1 MAGRKSKSKHV
12 TILDVARACGFS
24 TSTVSIVLNEAPLSR
39 YVAASTKL
47 LVRKTA
53 EEMGYHPD
61 ASARSLR
68 SRRSQ
73 TIGVIHFDLS
83 DPFCTLIL
91 RGIQEALDPTPYLP
105 VIMDARNERK
115 QFEGYLNMLVQ
126 RRVEGVIV
134 VANWLFED
142 GGLLVDLSKIRVPIV
157 VVGRDLTKN
166 KISSVIVDN
175 EAGGYAAMEHLYTL
189 GHRKIAI
196 IRGPEKL
203 NDSIRRCEG
212 MARFAHE
219 HGFTLEPNAVVELPA
234 SLDPA
239 SGFAGGIRL
248 TQHLLDSKLEFTA
261 IAAFD
266 DLTALGVIR
275 SLTSSGRRVPEDCS
289 VIGFDDIPSA
299 AFMTPGITTVR
310 QPMEEMGRLGA
321 EYVLRALQTNDTAE
335 PMTTM
340 MQLLAPSLIIRASTS
355 KPDIPK

>member
-73 TIGVIHFDLS
+73 TVGVILFDLS
-83 DPFCTLIL
+83 DPFCILIL

-105 VIMDARNERK
+105 IIMDARNERK
-115 QFEGYLNMLVQ
+115 QFEGYLKMLVE

-134 VANWLFED
+134 VANWLFEE
-142 GGLLVDLSKIRVPIV
+142 GGLLVDLTKIRVPTV
-157 VVGRDLTKN
+157 VVGRDLTDN
-166 KISSVIVDN
+166 QISSVIVDN
-175 EAGGYAAMEHLYTL
+175 EAGGYAALAHLYAQ
-189 GHRKIAI
+189 GHRKLAI

-203 NDSIRRCEG
+203 NDSLRRWEG
-212 MARFAHE
+212 MQRFARE
-219 HGFTLEPNAVVELPA
+219 YSLALDPRCVMELPG

-239 SGFAGGIRL
+239 SGFEGGKRL
-248 TQHLLDSKLEFTA
+248 TQQLLDTKVKFTA
-261 IAAFD
+261 LTAFD
-266 DLTALGVIR
+266 DLTALGAIR
-275 SLTSSGRRVPEDCS
+275 TLVAAGRHVPGDCS

-310 QPMEEMGRLGA
+310 QPMEEMGRFGS
-321 EYVLRALQTNDTAE
+321 EYVLRAMQANEIAESTTA
-335 PMTTM
+335 T
-340 MQLLAPSLIIRASTS
+340 MQLLAPSLVVRDSTGKVS
-355 KPDIPK
+355 A

>member
-1 MAGRKSKSKHV
+1 MAGRKTKSNHV

-39 YVAASTKL
+39 YVAATTKL
-47 LVRKTA
+47 LVKKTA

-73 TIGVIHFDLS
+73 TVGVIHFDLS

-91 RGIQEALDPTPYLP
+91 RGIQEALDATPYLP
-105 VIMDARNERK
+105 IIMDARNERK
-115 QFEGYLNMLVQ
+115 QFEGYLNMLVE

-134 VANWLFED
+134 VANWLFEE
-142 GGLLVDLSKIRVPIV
+142 GELLRDLRKIRVPIV
-157 VVGRDLTKN
+157 VVGRDLTDS

-175 EAGGYAAMEHLYTL
+175 EAGGYAALAHLYAL

-203 NDSIRRCEG
+203 HDSVRRWEG
-212 MARFAHE
+212 MMRFADE
-219 HGFTLEPNAVVELPA
+219 HALKIEPNAVVELPG

-239 SGFAGGIRL
+239 SGFAGGMRL
-248 TQHLLDSKLEFTA
+248 AQQLLDAKADFTA
-261 IAAFD
+261 LAAFD
-266 DLTALGVIR
+266 DLTALGAIR
-275 SLTSSGRRVPEDCS
+275 TLTAAGRRVPDDCS
-289 VIGFDDIPSA
+289 VIGFDDIPPA
-299 AFMTPGITTVR
+299 ALMTPGITTVR

-321 EYVLRALQTNDTAE
+321 EYVLQAMQASEMAE
-335 PMTTM
+335 STTTT
-340 MQLLAPSLIIRASTS
+340 MQLLAPSLVVRSST
-355 KPDIPK
+355 IAMVT

>member
-1 MAGRKSKSKHV
+1 MAGRKTNSKHV

-39 YVAASTKL
+39 YVAANTKL
-47 LVRKTA
+47 LVKKTA

-73 TIGVIHFDLS
+73 TVGVIHFDLS

-91 RGIQEALDPTPYLP
+91 RGIQEALDPTPFLP
-105 VIMDARNERK
+105 IIMDARNERK
-115 QFEGYLNMLVQ
+115 QFEGYLNMLVE

-142 GGLLVDLSKIRVPIV
+142 GGLLVDLTKIRVPTV
-157 VVGRDLTKN
+157 VVGRDLTGN

-175 EAGGYAAMEHLYTL
+175 EAGGYAALAHLYEL

-203 NDSIRRCEG
+203 NDSVRRWAG
-212 MARFAHE
+212 MVRFAKDL
-219 HGFTLEPNAVVELPA
+219 GLIIEPKAVVELPG

-239 SGFAGGIRL
+239 SAFDGGMRL
-248 TQHLLDSKLEFTA
+248 TQQLIDTGVNFTA

-266 DLTALGVIR
+266 DLTALGAMR
-275 SLTSSGRRVPEDCS
+275 TLAAAGRRVPDDCS

-310 QPMEEMGRLGA
+310 QPMEEMGKLGA
-321 EYVLRALQTNDTAE
+321 EHVLHAVQASEIDE
-335 PMTTM
+335 STTTDI
-340 MQLLAPSLIIRASTS
+340 QLLAPSLVVRASTRS
-355 KPDIPK
+355 IKI